1 VVLVPGVR
9 FRLGPAEIEC
19 CAAEQPV
26 RRWDRCPFCGRNEGL
41 ADIQA
46 VQRCPR
52 CGREV
57 VVLEDTE
64 RARVVLPARQGE
76 YVLERELGRGGMAW
90 VWKARRGAR
99 AVAVKILMPPWAQEE
114 GRRRRFAREWELLRR
129 VRHPRVVPVLG
140 HGEWRGL
147 PCLVMPV
154 LDGGSLQ
161 QVLNRPRVAGQPP
174 CTFEEASVWFADV
187 LEGLEA
193 LHRAGLVHGDI
204 KPSNILLDETG
215 HALLADLGIAR
226 EVGAETEQTQA
237 TAPTGRLGTGTYLY
251 MAPEQWENPAR
262 VDRRADLYSVG
273 ATFYHLLTGRL
284 PLGRYPPASELNKTV
299 PRWFDWILNRLLA
312 SRPEERYESV
322 SAVLREFERC
332 RRRRGWG
339 VLLAGTMLVGAL
351 CGAVSAFLLGSL
363 YGLFPGNWHFGSV
376 LGGVAGVLAG
386 MGALVHWVCR
396 KRSLGWKATCWWLLV
411 SMLGSAVS
419 VLLLGWLLS
428 KQGEVEAKNEGK
440 KSSPKPVVPKVVSFT
455 GHKGSVWSVAVSADG
470 RYVVS
475 GSGLGRWEG
484 GKWIPDDTVRL
495 WDLEL
500 GQEVRRFTGHR
511 GQVYSVSVS
520 PDERYVVSGSDDR
533 TVRVWELGTGRE
545 VCRFTGHNGP
555 VYSVAVTPDGRYV
568 VSGSGD
574 GTVRLC
580 QLGTGQEVRRFFT
593 GHERQVFS
601 VAVTPDGRY
610 VVSGSWDGTVR
621 LWELGTGEEV
631 RRFRGHGWGVSSVA
645 VTPDGRYVVSG
656 GWDGTV
662 RLWELGTGQE
672 VRRFMGTR
680 WVTSV
685 AVTPDRR
692 YVVSGSEDRTVRV
705 WELETGQEVR
715 RFTEHMGVVWSVA
728 VTPDGR
734 YVVSGSWDGTVRLW
748 YIGDLK

>member
-1 VVLVPGVR
+1 
-9 FRLGPAEIEC
+9 
-19 CAAEQPV
+19 
-26 RRWDRCPFCGRNEGL
+26 
-41 ADIQA
+41 
-46 VQRCPR
+46 
-52 CGREV
+52 
-57 VVLEDTE
+57 
-64 RARVVLPARQGE
+64 
-76 YVLERELGRGGMAW
+76 
-90 VWKARRGAR
+90 
-99 AVAVKILMPPWAQEE
+99 
-114 GRRRRFAREWELLRR
+114 
-129 VRHPRVVPVLG
+129 
-140 HGEWRGL
+140 
-147 PCLVMPV
+147 
-154 LDGGSLQ
+154 
-161 QVLNRPRVAGQPP
+161 
-174 CTFEEASVWFADV
+174 
-187 LEGLEA
+187 
-193 LHRAGLVHGDI
+193 
-204 KPSNILLDETG
+204 
-215 HALLADLGIAR
+215 
-226 EVGAETEQTQA
+226 
-237 TAPTGRLGTGTYLY
+237 
-251 MAPEQWENPAR
+251 
-262 VDRRADLYSVG
+262 
-273 ATFYHLLTGRL
+273 
-284 PLGRYPPASELNKTV
+284 
-299 PRWFDWILNRLLA
+299 
-312 SRPEERYESV
+312 
-322 SAVLREFERC
+322 
-332 RRRRGWG
+332 
-339 VLLAGTMLVGAL
+339 
-351 CGAVSAFLLGSL
+351 
-363 YGLFPGNWHFGSV
+363 
-376 LGGVAGVLAG
+376 
-386 MGALVHWVCR
+386 
-396 KRSLGWKATCWWLLV
+396 
-411 SMLGSAVS
+411 MLGSAVS

-645 VTPDGRYVVSG
+645 VTPDGLHANRPTVVTKIVSSVAVTPDGRYVVSG
-656 GWDGTV
+656 SLDRTV
-662 RLWELGTGQE
+662 RLWELGTG
-672 VRRFMGTR
+672 R
-680 WVTSV
+680 
-685 AVTPDRR
+685 
-692 YVVSGSEDRTVRV
+692 
-705 WELETGQEVR
+705 EVR
-715 RFTEHMGVVWSVA
+715 RFTGHEGWVWSVA

-734 YVVSGSWDGTVRLW
+734 YVVSGSCQRLEGGKWIPDNTVRLWELGTGREVRRFTGHEAAVYSVALTPDGRYVVSGSSDGTVRLW